1 MVRECFVF
9 LELKR
14 RRVEG
19 PPARSQLCVLSTLS
33 SRVTSPV
40 PTSCTVVFNLA
51 GFRPVQRVRDFT
63 APMMLT
69 RATRFISQ
77 KG

>member
-1 MVRECFVF
+1 VTSSSLMVRECFVF

-51 GFRPVQRVRDFT
+51 GFVDPSNVSVILLHR
-63 APMMLT
+63 
-69 RATRFISQ
+69 
-77 KG
+77 